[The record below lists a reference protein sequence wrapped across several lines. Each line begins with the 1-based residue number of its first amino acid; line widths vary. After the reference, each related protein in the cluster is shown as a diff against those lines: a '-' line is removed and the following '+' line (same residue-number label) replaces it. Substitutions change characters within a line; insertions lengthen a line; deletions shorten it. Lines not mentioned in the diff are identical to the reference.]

1 MPNLP
6 QELTPAEQLRRTIA
20 SGQAD
25 RVRAFLAE
33 HPDWQTLTDGPFTA
47 WSRVLVDKKAK
58 RLAMLPVLLEHG
70 LDPNRRILF
79 RGQGR
84 LPLSVALQ
92 HGRYTVVDQLLEAGA
107 HARFGR
113 HKKSALDTLVE
124 MFKQLP
130 VDEQGKPAAFP
141 HQAKLEHWLEKMH
154 AAGAP
159 VTPAFLAFC
168 CEKAKD
174 PASPHRA
181 WLREGLAKGLLPTPP
196 ATVMG
201 WYLQGACGLLM
212 LALTS
217 SDDEPLEWLS
227 NALKGVSPTGAW
239 GMAVLTRNASDL
251 CSLERFEQVCRV
263 VEAWWGTPESSPG
276 LRWPQKV
283 LDGWAHGLTT
293 SRVNGARNALF
304 LRLLEWGLAHGLPDH
319 TLLDNDRPLA
329 RPFLSGNSARQQ
341 TVDMLDILARLGF
354 SLTSFIGK
362 PKPHQPPVTV
372 EQFLEKSNSGFWGIS
387 KNADGVRTM
396 FARRKAERL
405 DSMLAIETR
414 VGPSGRGAR
423 L

>member
-1 MPNLP
+1 MPNFP
-6 QELTPAEQLRRTIA
+6 QELTPAQQLRRTIA

-25 RVRAFLAE
+25 RLRAFLAE

-92 HGRYTVVDQLLEAGA
+92 HARYTVVDQLLEAGA

-124 MFKQLP
+124 MFKKLP
-130 VDEQGKPAAFP
+130 VDEQGKPVYFP

-174 PASPHRA
+174 PVSPHRA
-181 WLREGLAKGLLPTPP
+181 WLREGLAKGLLPTTP

-201 WYLQGACGLLM
+201 WYLQGACGLLR

-217 SDDEPLEWLS
+217 ADDEPLEWLA
-227 NALKGVSPTGAW
+227 NALKKVAPTGAW
-239 GMAVLTRNASDL
+239 GMAVLTRSASEL
-251 CSLERFEQVCRV
+251 CSLERFGQVSPV
-263 VEAWWGTPESSPG
+263 LEAWWGAPESSPAI
-276 LRWPQKV
+276 RWPQSV
-283 LDGWAHGLTT
+283 LAGWAQGMTT

-304 LRLLEWGLAHGLPDH
+304 LRLLEWGLEHGLPVH
-319 TLLDNDRPLA
+319 TLLNNERPLA
-329 RPFLSGNSARQQ
+329 RPFLVGSNAREQ
-341 TVDMLDILARLGF
+341 TMGMLDILARLGF

-362 PKPHQPPVTV
+362 AKPDQPPVNL
-372 EQFLEKSNSGFWGIS
+372 EQFLEKYNNGFWKIPE
-387 KNADGVRTM
+387 NAEAVRLL
-396 FARRKAERL
+396 FATRRAERL
-405 DSMLAIETR
+405 NAQLDESR
-414 VGPSGRGAR
+414 PPSGRGAR